1 MGKRKI
7 PRAALVDLAM
17 MCEWFS
23 NVTGEPAGE
32 ILKGYLGLMDK
43 YDYYFFSEPWPENY
57 DFEKA
62 TTFTEADH
70 AFLSAN
76 KEEFEDRFW
85 IVLLKKNLYLNGFMG
100 PIGMMWT
107 QQTYEEQHSTQTGKG
122 NSEKTQ

>member
-7 PRAALVDLAM
+7 PRAALADLVE
-17 MCEWFS
+17 MCEWMSKF
-23 NVTGEPAGE
+23 NAETAGE
-32 ILKGYLGLMDK
+32 ILKFYLGLMDK
-43 YDYYFFSEPWPENY
+43 YDCYFFSEPWPENY

-85 IVLLKKNLYLNGFMG
+85 TVLLKKNLYLNGFMG
-100 PIGMMWT
+100 IGMMWT
-107 QQTYEEQHSTQTGKG
+107 QQAYDEQHSTHEQSQ
-122 NSEKTQ
+122 N

>member
-7 PRAALVDLAM
+7 PRAALADLVET
-17 MCEWFS
+17 CELMS
-23 NVTGEPAGE
+23 RLSGEPAGE

-43 YDYYFFSEPWPENY
+43 YDYYFFSEPWSENY
-57 DFEKA
+57 DFERA

-85 IVLLKKNLYLNGFMG
+85 TVLLKKNLYLNGFMG
-100 PIGMMWT
+100 IGMMWT
-107 QQTYEEQHSTQTGKG
+107 QQAYDEQQHT
-122 NSEKTQ
+122 